1 MAAFDF
7 VKFAP
12 DLTFLSCTV
21 ILWNILNR
29 SFQSSHEF
37 SMEGSVYGE
46 NVPDGL
52 LNCITDGFLRSY
64 LRRSSFPSLG
74 GSWREFCLFPPHTFP
89 SPLIRL
95 SRIGKGSISMLRGT
109 CCSILLVS
117 GFISFSLVA
126 FLSPDISS
134 CCFTPS

>member
-1 MAAFDF
+1 MEVYGMAAFDF

-12 DLTFLSCTV
+12 DLTFLSSTV

-52 LNCITDGFLRSY
+52 LNCITDGFVRGY
-64 LRRSSFPSLG
+64 LRSSFPSLG
-74 GSWREFCLFPPHTFP
+74 RSWREFCAFLPHTFL

-95 SRIGKGSISMLRGT
+95 SRIGKCSISMREGHAAQYL
-109 CCSILLVS
+109 
-117 GFISFSLVA
+117 
-126 FLSPDISS
+126 
-134 CCFTPS
+134 